1 MRRAARS
8 AVAVGIFGV
17 LGVLGIARVADAGPW
32 TVTME
37 GGAEADS
44 NVARVETGSGL
55 PNERVTAP
63 VGRAGARIGHRG
75 QLLGGGYILAASGLG
90 RWVASGK
97 VDNENV
103 MLYAVDARWLH
114 PIESRPVAVGVGIT
128 ASDSFA
134 ITGGT
139 GARTFRNLGGD
150 AVVVLGSGDDR
161 HLTLAA
167 GGRDFSYKPDHMFD
181 WRGPIANARLDVA
194 LWQGAARSRSL
205 ELTTVLDVE
214 ARTYASIAQKNVCP
228 PGSRPSTTCTNSS
241 TATRADR
248 FQRASLD
255 LTWTGDVVATAGYQL
270 TVVDSNSYGQSLIRH
285 RVMMSVTAELIDK
298 LFGSATAT
306 LQLDQYPDG
315 RVVEKDIQH
324 IEFQNLDDENRSS
337 LQVRIARE
345 LSSSWSLEARAAVW
359 RDFDTTGTAS
369 FRRELVYAGIIYSL

>member
-8 AVAVGIFGV
+8 AVAVGIFGF
-17 LGVLGIARVADAGPW
+17 LGAARAAGAGPW

-55 PNERVTAP
+55 PNQRVTAP

-75 QLLGGGYILAASGLG
+75 QLLGGGYLLAASGLG
-90 RWVASGK
+90 RWVASDK
-97 VDNENV
+97 VDNEDV

-114 PIESRPVAVGVGIT
+114 SVESRPVAIGVAIT
-128 ASDSFA
+128 AADAFG

-150 AVVVLGSGDDR
+150 AVIVLGSDDR

-167 GGRDFSYKPDHMFD
+167 GGRDFSYKPDHKFD
-181 WRGPIANARLDVA
+181 WRGPVANARFDIA
-194 LWQGAARSRSL
+194 LWHGAARSRSL
-205 ELTTVLDVE
+205 ELTTILDVE
-214 ARTYASIAQKNVCP
+214 ARAYASIAQKNVCSPNAP
-228 PGSRPSTTCTNSS
+228 PNTQCSVDS
-241 TATRADR
+241 TARRSDR
-248 FQRASLD
+248 FQRASIE

-270 TVVDSNSYGQSLIRH
+270 TVVDSNSYGQSLVRH
-285 RVMMSVTAELIDK
+285 RVMTSVTAELVDK

-315 RVVEKDIQH
+315 RVVEKDMQH
-324 IEFQNLDDENRSS
+324 IEFTNLEDENRSS

-345 LSSSWSLEARAAVW
+345 LSASWSLEARAALW

-369 FRRELVYAGIIYSL
+369 FRRELIYAGIICTL

>member
-8 AVAVGIFGV
+8 AVAVGI
-17 LGVLGIARVADAGPW
+17 LGMLGLAKIAWAGPW

-44 NVARVETGSGL
+44 NVARVETGAGL
-55 PNERVTAP
+55 SNERVAAP

-75 QLLGGGYILAASGLG
+75 RLLGGGYLLALSGLG

-97 VDNENV
+97 VDHENV
-103 MLYAVDARWLH
+103 MLYAGDARWLH
-114 PIESRPVAVGVGIT
+114 AIESRPVAVGFGIT
-128 ASDSFA
+128 GADAFG
-134 ITGGT
+134 IPGGT
-139 GARTFRNLGGD
+139 AARSFRNLGGD
-150 AVVVLGSGDDR
+150 ALVVLGSDDR

-167 GGRDFSYKPDHMFD
+167 GGRDFIYKPDHMFD
-181 WRGPIANARLDVA
+181 WRGPVGNARLDLA
-194 LWQGAARSRSL
+194 LWQAPGKSRSL
-205 ELTTVLDVE
+205 ELTTILDFE
-214 ARTYASIAQKNVCP
+214 PRTYASNALKNVCP
-228 PGSRPSTTCTNSS
+228 PNAPPSTGCSASS
-241 TATRADR
+241 SATRTDR

-285 RVMMSVTAELIDK
+285 RVMASVTTELADK

-315 RVVEKDIQH
+315 LVVQKDIQH
-324 IEFQNLDDENRSS
+324 LEVANLEDENRSS

-345 LSSSWSLEARAAVW
+345 LSTSWSLEARAAVW
-359 RDFDTTGTAS
+359 RDFDTTGNAS

>member
-17 LGVLGIARVADAGPW
+17 LGIARVVEAGPW

-55 PNERVTAP
+55 LNERVTAP

-97 VDNENV
+97 VDHENV

-114 PIESRPVAVGVGIT
+114 AVESRPVSVGVGIT
-128 ASDSFA
+128 AADALA
-134 ITGGT
+134 ITGGI

-150 AVVVLGSGDDR
+150 AIVVLGSGSDR

-181 WRGPIANARLDVA
+181 WRGPVANARLDIA
-194 LWQGAARSRSL
+194 LWQCAARSRSL
-205 ELTTVLDVE
+205 ELTTILGVE
-214 ARTYASIAQKNVCP
+214 SRRYTSTTQKNVCP
-228 PGSRPSTTCTNSS
+228 PNSEVNTGCSDRS
-241 TATRADR
+241 TAIRADR

-255 LTWTGDVVATAGYQL
+255 LTWTGEVVATAGYQL
-270 TVVDSNSYGQSLIRH
+270 TVVDSNSFGQSLIRH
-285 RVMMSVTAELIDK
+285 RVMTSVTAELLDK

-324 IEFQNLDDENRSS
+324 IEFTNLEDENRSS
-337 LQVRIARE
+337 LQVRIARA

-369 FRRELVYAGIIYSL
+369 FRRELVYAGVIYSL

>member
-8 AVAVGIFGV
+8 AVAVGIFGF
-17 LGVLGIARVADAGPW
+17 LGASRIAEAGPW

-55 PNERVTAP
+55 PNQRVTAP

-75 QLLGGGYILAASGLG
+75 QLLGGGYSLAASGLG

-97 VDNENV
+97 VDDERV
-103 MLYAVDARWLH
+103 MLYTVDARWLH
-114 PIESRPVAVGVGIT
+114 AVESRPVAVGVAVT
-128 ASDSFA
+128 AADAFA

-139 GARTFRNLGGD
+139 GARTFRNFGGD
-150 AVVVLGSGDDR
+150 AMVVLGSGDDR

-167 GGRDFSYKPDHMFD
+167 GGRDFSYKPDHKFD
-181 WRGPIANARLDVA
+181 WRGPVANARLDIA
-194 LWQGAARSRSL
+194 LWRGAARSRSL
-205 ELTTVLDVE
+205 ELTTILDIE
-214 ARTYASIAQKNVCP
+214 ARAYASIAQKNVCP
-228 PGSRPSTTCTNSS
+228 PGAPPSTDCSANS
-241 TATRADR
+241 TPTRADR
-248 FQRASLD
+248 FQRASID

-270 TVVDSNSYGQSLIRH
+270 TVVDSNSYGQSLTRH
-285 RVMMSVTAELIDK
+285 RVMTSVTAELADK

-306 LQLDQYPDG
+306 LQLDQYRDG
-315 RVVEKDIQH
+315 RVVGLDIQH
-324 IEFQNLDDENRSS
+324 IEFTNLEDENRSS
-337 LQVRIARE
+337 LQVRLARE
-345 LSSSWSLEARAAVW
+345 LSTSWSLEARAAMW

>member
-8 AVAVGIFGV
+8 AVAVGIFGF
-17 LGVLGIARVADAGPW
+17 LGAARAEAGPW

-75 QLLGGGYILAASGLG
+75 QLFGGSYILAASGLG

-114 PIESRPVAVGVGIT
+114 PIESRPVALGVAVT
-128 ASDSFA
+128 AADAFA

-139 GARTFRNLGGD
+139 GARTFRNVGGD
-150 AVVVLGSGDDR
+150 AVVVLGSDDR

-167 GGRDFSYKPDHMFD
+167 GGRGFAYKPSRKFD
-181 WRGPIANARLDVA
+181 WRGPVANARLDIA
-194 LWQGAARSRSL
+194 LWQGPARSRSL
-205 ELTTVLDVE
+205 ELTMIFDIE
-214 ARTYASIAQKNVCP
+214 ARTYGSIAQKNVCP
-228 PGSRPSTTCTNSS
+228 PNAPPNTSCSVDS

-248 FQRASLD
+248 FQRASID

-270 TVVDSNSYGQSLIRH
+270 TVVSSNSYGQSLIRH
-285 RVMMSVTAELIDK
+285 RVMTSVTAELADK

-315 RVVEKDIQH
+315 RVVEKDMQH
-324 IEFQNLDDENRSS
+324 IEFTNLEDENRSS

-345 LSSSWSLEARAAVW
+345 LSTSWSLEARAAVW

-369 FRRELVYAGIIYSL
+369 FRRELVYAGIIYSM

>member
-8 AVAVGIFGV
+8 AVAVGI
-17 LGVLGIARVADAGPW
+17 LGFLGAARVAEAGPW

-44 NVARVETGSGL
+44 NVARIETGTGV
-55 PNERVTAP
+55 PIERVTAP
-63 VGRAGARIGHRG
+63 VGGAGARIGHRG

-90 RWVASGK
+90 RWVASDK
-97 VDNENV
+97 VDNEDV

-114 PIESRPVAVGVGIT
+114 PVESRPVAVGVAISAADAFG
-128 ASDSFA
+128 

-139 GARTFRNLGGD
+139 GARTFRNVGGD
-150 AVVVLGSGDDR
+150 AIVVLGTGDDHR
-161 HLTLAA
+161 LTLAA
-167 GGRDFSYKPDHMFD
+167 GARDFSYKPAHKFD
-181 WRGPIANARLDVA
+181 WRGPVARARLDIA
-194 LWQGAARSRSL
+194 LWTAAARSRSL
-205 ELTTVLDVE
+205 ELTTTLDIE

-228 PGSRPSTTCTNSS
+228 PGSSLNTDCSADS

-248 FQRASLD
+248 FQRASVD
-255 LTWTGDVVATAGYQL
+255 LTWTGDVVATVGYQL
-270 TVVDSNSYGQSLIRH
+270 TVVNSNSFGQSLIRH
-285 RVMMSVTAELIDK
+285 RVMTSVTAELADK

-315 RVVEKDIQH
+315 RLVEKDMQH
-324 IEFQNLDDENRSS
+324 IEFANLEDENRSS
-337 LQVRIARE
+337 LQVRIARA
-345 LSSSWSLEARAAVW
+345 LSASWSLEARAALW